1 MLFNSYPYIP
11 FIVISVLI
19 YVVLEKRLPALR
31 RPFLLLLSY
40 FFYAW
45 WRADFLL
52 LLVGSTGVNYLIG
65 GALTEMRRQQRS
77 PRPLLILGLLFNLG
91 LLGFF
96 KYAAMLVSTWN
107 FLGGAHLP

>member
-11 FIVISVLI
+11 FIVFSVLI
-19 YVVLEKRLPALR
+19 YVALEKKFPALR

-52 LLVGSTGVNYLIG
+52 LLIGSTAVNYLIG
-65 GALTEMRRQQRS
+65 TALTVRRAQKRS
-77 PRPLLILGLLFNLG
+77 TRALLILGLVFNLG

-96 KYAAMLVSTWN
+96 KYAAMLVGTTR
-107 FLGGAHLP
+107 LGPPLSID